1 MHIRVY
7 EIPIPKRNESTV
19 ESFQTVCNLANA
31 SMRLTRYRDFERF
44 PATRSPSSE
53 TRSDKRESR
62 ALKLAREGGRRSRSL
77 TREEGVTTTTPRHTL
92 FPYHSAGF
100 AFNRLLYF
108 FSLGS

>member
-44 PATRSPSSE
+44 PATRSPSSGNKE
-53 TRSDKRESR
+53 RQARVTSVKAR
-62 ALKLAREGGRRSRSL
+62 AGRGTKISEFDEGG
-77 TREEGVTTTTPRHTL
+77 GGDQHDTTPYA
-92 FPYHSAGF
+92 FP
-100 AFNRLLYF
+100 LP
-108 FSLGS
+108 

>member
-44 PATRSPSSE
+44 SATRSPP
-53 TRSDKRESR
+53 
-62 ALKLAREGGRRSRSL
+62 LKQGA
-77 TREEGVTTTTPRHTL
+77 T
-92 FPYHSAGF
+92 SASHE
-100 AFNRLLYF
+100 R
-108 FSLGS
+108 